1 MMKQLKAW
9 WHNARPTSLMQ
20 SMMPACLAVV
30 LDPGHRNFQSRQ
42 LSVVFSGECAIF
54 AYRSK

>member
-30 LDPGHRNFQSRQ
+30 
-42 LSVVFSGECAIF
+42 VVFSEPLVLL
-54 AYRSK
+54 